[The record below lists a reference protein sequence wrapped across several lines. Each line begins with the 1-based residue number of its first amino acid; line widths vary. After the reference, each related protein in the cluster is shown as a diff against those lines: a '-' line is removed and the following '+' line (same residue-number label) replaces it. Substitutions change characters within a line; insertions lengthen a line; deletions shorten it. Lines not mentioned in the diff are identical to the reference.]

1 MNIVKKIGVLSLAK
15 IQGIIGAVMG
25 ILVGIM
31 FAFMG
36 MVNALLGTEGA
47 GLGVVLSFS
56 MIILAP
62 IMYGVMGFVSGAI
75 VAWIYN
81 VCADRIGGL
90 EIDLK

>member
-1 MNIVKKIGVLSLAK
+1 MKIVKKIGVLSLAK

-36 MVNALLGTEGA
+36 MVNALLGTDGA
-47 GLGVVLSFS
+47 GLGIVLSFS